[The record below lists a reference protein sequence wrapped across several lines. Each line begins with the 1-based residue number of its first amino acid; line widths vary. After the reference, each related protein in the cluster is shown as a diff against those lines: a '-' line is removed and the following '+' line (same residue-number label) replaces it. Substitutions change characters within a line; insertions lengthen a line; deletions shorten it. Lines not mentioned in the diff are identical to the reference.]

1 MMKARTLVLASLAV
15 GVASVTFAQQPVQL
29 KFSRVVDLTIPIE
42 SNMPGIPGIKT
53 YADNPSKVDVVTA
66 ITEAQKGQLQTEGM
80 TLSGN
85 LAVNGR
91 AMISVLSILV
101 HNGTHNGTHIDAPR
115 HMLEKGAPID
125 QMPLGQLAKEGVLIN
140 LPTKGPNS
148 VVTVKDIEDSGVEL
162 EPNRIPVIH
171 TGFTEK
177 MWGKPEFWTQMPYLE
192 AGVGALM
199 ASKGVPAVAM
209 DVFPE
214 KPLWRGVK
222 LDPGEVWVANHL
234 ALFEKGIPLIQFV
247 TNVSQIGTNKFVLVA
262 LPLKIKGADAS
273 PARVVALVE

>member
-1 MMKARTLVLASLAV
+1 MIKTRILVVTSLAV
-15 GVASVTFAQQPVQL
+15 GIASIAVAQQPVQL

-53 YADNPSKVDVVTA
+53 YADNPSKVDIVAVISET
-66 ITEAQKGQLQTEGM
+66 QKAQLQTEGM
-80 TLSGN
+80 TLNSN
-85 LAVNGR
+85 VAVNGR
-91 AMISVLSILV
+91 SMISVLSILV
-101 HNGTHNGTHIDAPR
+101 HNGTHIDAPR
-115 HMLEKGAPID
+115 HMMERGAPID
-125 QMPLGQLAKEGVLIN
+125 QMPLGQLVKEGVLIN
-140 LPTKGPNS
+140 LPDKGPNS
-148 VVTVKDIEDSGVEL
+148 VVTVKDIEHSGVEL
-162 EPNRIPVIH
+162 GPNRIPVIH

-177 MWGKPEFWTQMPYLE
+177 TWGKPEFWTQMPYLE
-192 AGVGALM
+192 AGVGALL

-247 TNVSQIGTNKFVLVA
+247 TNLSQIGSNKFVLVA
-262 LPLKIKGADAS
+262 MPLKMKGADAS